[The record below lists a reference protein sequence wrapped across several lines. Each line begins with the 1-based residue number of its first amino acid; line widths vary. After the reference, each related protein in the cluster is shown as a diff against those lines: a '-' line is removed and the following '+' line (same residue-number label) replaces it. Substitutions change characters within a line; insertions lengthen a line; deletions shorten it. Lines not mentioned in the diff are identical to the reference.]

1 MEHDSITTG
10 AFASKRLRWGLV
22 VVLVLGLAGV
32 TLAVWLKPTPAYQA
46 APLVIEAGGLQAGD
60 LVFRRGES
68 LTSRMVLTADPRSAY
83 SHVGILYLGEDGPLV
98 VHAIPGDDFDAPTP
112 LRVEPLASFTE
123 AASAVGVHRLGEAD
137 AAVYAEDA
145 ARIALSYARDSVLFD
160 VGFSLQSPEAMYC
173 TELVWRAYREAGLDL
188 VDGVFDDL
196 RIPLGE
202 GPYILPSSL
211 LDSPYL
217 TNVLS
222 RTRKPAN
229 RHD

>member
-1 MEHDSITTG
+1 MPT
-10 AFASKRLRWGLV
+10 FAPKRIRLGLV
-22 VVLVLGLAGV
+22 VALGLGLAGV

-46 APLVIEAGGLQAGD
+46 TPLVVDAHGLRAGD

-83 SHVGILYLGEDGPLV
+83 SHVGILYAGEDGLLV
-98 VHAIPGDDFDAPTP
+98 IHAIPGDDFSTPTP

-123 AASAVGVHRLGEAD
+123 AASAVGVRRLGEAE
-137 AAVYAEDA
+137 ATVYAEDA

-160 VGFSLQSPEAMYC
+160 AGFSLQSSEAMYC

-196 RIPLGE
+196 RIPLGD

-211 LDSPYL
+211 LGSPYL
-217 TNVLS
+217 TDVLS

-229 RHD
+229 RYD